1 MSLESNPYAAPE
13 AAISDA
19 TNPPALADYTP
30 TQIKK
35 LYYRSCNVGAIA
47 ALLIFATLSVGA
59 GLVYLFAVD
68 KAHLL
73 AVPTSLKAVL

>member
-13 AAISDA
+13 AAISEA

-30 TQIKK
+30 AQIRK
-35 LYYRSCNVGAIA
+35 LYYRCCNIGANA
-47 ALLIFATLSVGA
+47 ALLIFATVSISA
-59 GLVYLFAVD
+59 GLVCLFAVD

-73 AVPTSLKAVL
+73 AVPTSLRAVL